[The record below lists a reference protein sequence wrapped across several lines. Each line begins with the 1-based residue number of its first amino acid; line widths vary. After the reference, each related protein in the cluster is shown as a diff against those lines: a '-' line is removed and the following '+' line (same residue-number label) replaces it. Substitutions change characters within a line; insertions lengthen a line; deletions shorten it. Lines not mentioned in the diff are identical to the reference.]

1 MIEKKIENEKFIFNF
16 SYDEKLKKFHEVK
29 YSEKLMNTLEKRIL
43 NESCLLLPKCSI
55 QELYEHLIIRVENR
69 LRNYSDVS
77 YSGVLLPENISNEYK
92 YFQSFFRKLLK
103 PYIKDELNSKINF
116 QTIKPGDD
124 WIYLNDDQK
133 KVKIYSQFKNY
144 KYQKISQ
151 DIEIKIIRI
160 ENKVDIFFNLL
171 NIADID
177 TKNKLCLDFEIY
189 LKRNL
194 DESLNVY
201 LETLVDRNKLRRLSL

>member
-16 SYDEKLKKFHEVK
+16 SYDEKLKKFHKVK

-55 QELYEHLIIRVENR
+55 QELYEHLIIRVENK
-69 LRNYSDVS
+69 LRNYFGVS

-160 ENKVDIFFNLL
+160 ENKVDIFFDLL
-171 NIADID
+171 NITDIG

-201 LETLVDRNKLRRLSL
+201 LETLVDRNKLRRLGL

>member
-16 SYDEKLKKFHEVK
+16 NYDEKLKKFHKIE
-29 YSEKLMNTLEKRIL
+29 YSEKSMNALEKRIL
-43 NESCLLLPKCSI
+43 NESCLLMSKCSI
-55 QELYEHLIIRVENR
+55 QELYEHLIIRVENK

-77 YSGVLLPENISNEYK
+77 YSGVLLPENVSNEYK

-103 PYIKDELNSKINF
+103 PYVKDQLNSKINF

-133 KVKIYSQFKNY
+133 KVKIYNQLKNY
-144 KYQKISQ
+144 KYPKSAQ

-160 ENKVDIFFNLL
+160 ENKVDIFLDLL
-171 NIADID
+171 NVIDID

-194 DESLNVY
+194 DESLNIY
-201 LETLVDRNKLRRLSL
+201 LETIVDKNKLRRLGL